1 MGVKYVNGKAVY
13 TIDKGTDLNHEAKI
27 NNSKIQNSEKRTKA
41 LTKEY
46 KKTSQKA
53 LKTAKKQNKKKKKKE
68 QKAETE
74 AKRAQA
80 AYKAIVNKS
89 GITGGYAQRAA
100 NYRKENPVTKQKKK
114 TSAKKD
120 TSKNLTS
127 NEALLLQNLSRTGS
141 KNVVKQGVKNAE
153 KTLRTSKAKTD
164 DYKNLSKKTEKKT
177 SKPSKQ
183 LSSNESLLVQN
194 LTRTGTPNVVNKG
207 LKGAEKSLRTSK
219 AKTDEYKDLNK
230 KVAKQD
236 EKFLNSSPFAY
247 GFMSGTSPI
256 PLKETLELQ
265 TGRKIDTSKAEK
277 SVGYKAGYM
286 TGLAAEYATT
296 GGIARDA
303 VQQSIKTA
311 LKQAGKKAGKEAV
324 KDVAKDASKQ
334 IAKNSTKLTE
344 IGKRVLPGM
353 AADTITGVPTN
364 ALEAGKEASKAPKG
378 EKGKEFAK
386 SLAVNTAFDV
396 GMGAAGEGVSA
407 LVKSIKTKTAEK
419 AAAKAAEAAKQT
431 KRIKAPRVQPLQE
444 RLAAVR
450 EARKEVPQAPA
461 GASSIVKKAE
471 QRKVQQVAAAK
482 SGNIDRAWDE
492 INEAKAYIDSAKA
505 EYNRLREE
513 RINSL
518 EDYIK
523 NYEKKGSK
531 RDYVPANNE
540 YGQEYY
546 IPQNYSLN
554 DKWYSDYYKAN
565 GKAPA
570 KKDARA
576 IAEKLVDE
584 GAVYKDSE
592 FFDADLSNLK
602 QTIDSEETIYRSLAH
617 SNDLSDEQLAE
628 LAGRFTDKELGR
640 RVTDRSALE
649 KDLGADINKNKPEY
663 KESTAAVNE
672 VRPEGEKVMY
682 ETETHAQ
689 REQAA
694 KDRLAT
700 DYDAEY
706 KDLMSKDEYTSEDL
720 ATMGELLKREKDNF
734 SRFHKLTQK
743 AGEVS
748 SRKGQELEAVKH
760 IKENTAAG
768 KAIKAEQAS
777 RKSVKA
783 MEKENPLKLKQTDTQ
798 AKETIEEI
806 SKAVDTAIDKTF
818 TEYNSKQL
826 SKEINNAIKEAGIDI
841 KEVMKQ
847 SKTAKTDAKN
857 VVVDAITKK
866 LREAGVDDESIKAI
880 TDDVGKTF
888 DAKLDEAAKK
898 YLTQKF
904 APKKAGKKEKNT
916 MIENVMELIHMGAY
930 DDEDIVNL
938 MRAKNGVNVLTPQQ
952 TKQIVDYMDIYEANP
967 NTREGKEALAK
978 ANKII
983 ANLEGS
989 DFGDKF
995 RSVQRVAMLFN
1006 PKTWFSRNAGGNI
1019 LLGTAE
1025 NIKDI
1030 PASVIDTLVSLKTGQ
1045 RTTQGLTATK
1055 LKEQA
1060 KGFGEGAKEQFL
1072 DILHGV
1078 DTAHARTKYEMPN
1091 KDVWKNK
1098 PMQKLDTLIG
1108 QLLQLGDRPFYEG
1121 AYRAR
1126 KAELENLV
1134 KKGKSK
1140 LTAEE
1145 IEAEAKYFAL
1155 DRVFQADTSISRAA
1169 NKMRDSLNDI
1179 GDNGILGNI
1188 VLPFTQ
1194 TPSNIISKLIDYS
1207 PAGMVKAVKELSKT
1221 RKGTFNQKVFVD
1233 TLGRTFTGAGVI
1245 TLGYVLANKKLMTVD
1260 LYAQSGKEQQVQKAY
1275 EKQGLQSYAINLDP
1289 ETSFTID
1296 WANPIG
1302 SLLILGAEAY
1312 YGSANQEDLITALYG
1327 GGKAA
1332 VDSVFS
1338 QSFLQGI
1345 QTLFSSKDG
1354 SIAEGMGETLLSATS
1369 QPLPSVIQQLTRII
1383 DPNKRET
1390 YDENPLRKQLNVL
1403 MSKTPYLSTKLPEK
1417 KDVTGQNVE
1426 QFQGRSTSSKIFEA
1440 YLNPANVSQ
1449 RQYNSVND
1457 EAVRVYE
1464 ATGER
1469 GALLRIGDKNFSYD
1483 GATYKLKNAEE
1494 VSRFQ
1499 EVQGKYAYE
1508 ELSKLMNSSKY
1519 RNKSDSEKAE
1529 MIRKATLEAKDK
1541 AAEDYLIKNEG
1552 YTQTQLDF
1560 NKLSDSKREDYKS
1573 TNMTKRAYIDAINTA
1588 KTYNAD
1594 GKGNLKKD
1602 EFQKYV
1608 RENGVSSSIARQLW
1622 TVYGFSPNTNPY

>member
-1 MGVKYVNGKAVY
+1 MGVKYVNGQAIY
-13 TIDKGTDLNHEAKI
+13 TVDKGTNLDHKAKI
-27 NNSKIQNSEKRTKA
+27 DISKIQNSEKRTKA

-46 KKTSQKA
+46 SKARKKY
-53 LKTAKKQNKKKKKKE
+53 KKKKKKE
-68 QKAETE
+68 AKQKASKES
-74 AKRAQA
+74 
-80 AYKAIVNKS
+80 AIKNKT
-89 GITGGYAQRAA
+89 GITGGVAQKAMD
-100 NYRKENPVTKQKKK
+100 YRKEHPYKSKPTA
-114 TSAKKD
+114 AKKARAHA
-120 TSKNLTS
+120 KAIPNQKLTS
-127 NEALLLQNLSRTGS
+127 NEQLLLQTLS
-141 KNVVKQGVKNAE
+141 
-153 KTLRTSKAKTD
+153 
-164 DYKNLSKKTEKKT
+164 
-177 SKPSKQ
+177 
-183 LSSNESLLVQN
+183 
-194 LTRTGTPNVVNKG
+194 RTGTPNVVNKG
-207 LKGAEKSLRTSK
+207 LKSAEKTLRTPK
-219 AKTDEYKDLNK
+219 AKTNEYKNLNK
-230 KVAKQD
+230 RVAKQD

-247 GFMSGTSPI
+247 GVMAGTSPI
-256 PLKETLELQ
+256 PLKQTLEKQ

-277 SVGYKAGYM
+277 TVGYKAGYM
-286 TGLAAEYATT
+286 AGLAGEYALT
-296 GGIARDA
+296 GGIARGA
-303 VQQSIKTA
+303 VEQSVKTA

-324 KDVAKDASKQ
+324 KD
-334 IAKNSTKLTE
+334 IAKEAGKKNLAKVGKKMLT
-344 IGKRVLPGM
+344 GA

-364 ALEAGKEASKAPKG
+364 ALEAGKEAAKAPKG
-378 EKGKEFAK
+378 EKGKTFAK
-386 SLAVNTAFDV
+386 SMALNTAFDV
-396 GMGAAGEGVSA
+396 GLGAGGEGAAA
-407 LVKSIKTKTAEK
+407 LVKSIKKRTAEK
-419 AAAKAAEAAKQT
+419 AAAKAAETVTQT
-431 KRIKAPRVQPLQE
+431 KRAKAPRVQPLQE
-444 RLAAVR
+444 RLAAIR

-461 GASSIVKKAE
+461 NASSIVKKAE
-471 QRKVQQVAAAK
+471 QRKVQQVAATK

-492 INEAKAYIDSAKA
+492 INEAKNYIDSAKV

-584 GAVYKDSE
+584 GALYKDSE

-617 SNDLSDEQLAE
+617 SNDLSDSQLAE
-628 LAGRFTDKELGR
+628 LAERFTDKELGK
-640 RVTDRSALE
+640 RVIDRSALE
-649 KDLGADINKNKPEY
+649 KDLGADINRNKPKY

-720 ATMGELLKREKDNF
+720 ATMGELLKREKNNF

-748 SRKGQELEAVKH
+748 SRKGQELEAAKH

-777 RKSVKA
+777 RKSVKQ
-783 MEKENPLKLKQTDTQ
+783 MEKANPLRLKQTDTQ
-798 AKETIEEI
+798 AKETIKEI
-806 SKAVDTAIDKTF
+806 DKAVNTAVEKTF
-818 TEYNSKQL
+818 AEHK
-826 SKEINNAIKEAGIDI
+826 AIKEAGIDI

-847 SKTAKTDAKN
+847 SKAAKTDAKN
-857 VVVDAITKK
+857 VVVETITKK
-866 LREAGVDDESIKAI
+866 LREAGTDEKTVKAI
-880 TDDVGKTF
+880 AADVGKTF
-888 DAKLDEAAKK
+888 DEKLETAARK
-898 YLTQKF
+898 YLTQRF
-904 APKKAGKKEKNT
+904 APKKAGKAKNT

-930 DDEDIVNL
+930 DDADIVNL

-1006 PKTWFSRNAGGNI
+1006 PKTWLSRNAGGN
-1019 LLGTAE
+1019 LLLMGAE

-1030 PASVIDTLVSLKTGQ
+1030 PASVIDTLVSLKTGE
-1045 RTTQGLTATK
+1045 RTTAGITRAK
-1055 LKEQA
+1055 LKAQG
-1060 KGFGEGAKEQFL
+1060 KGLKEGFKEQLL
-1072 DILHGV
+1072 DIRHGV

-1098 PMQKLDTLIG
+1098 PMKFLDNLIG
-1108 QLLQLGDRPFYEG
+1108 QLLQLGDRPFYEA
-1121 AYRAR
+1121 AYKAR
-1126 KAELENLV
+1126 KAELENFV

-1155 DRVFQADTSISRAA
+1155 DRVFQADTSIAEAA
-1169 NKMRDSLNDI
+1169 NHIRKGLNKM
-1179 GDNGILGNI
+1179 GGGIVGNI

-1194 TPSNIISKLIDYS
+1194 TPSNIIAKLLDYS
-1207 PAGMVKAVKELSKT
+1207 PAGLLKAVKELSKT

-1260 LYAQSGKEQQVQKAY
+1260 LYAQSGKDQQTQKAY
-1275 EKQGLQSYAINLDP
+1275 EKQGLQSYAIQLDDG
-1289 ETSFTID
+1289 TSFTID

-1302 SLLILGAEAY
+1302 SLLILGAEGY
-1312 YGSANQEDLITALYG
+1312 YGGANQEDFITALFG
-1327 GGKAA
+1327 GGEAA
-1332 VDSVFS
+1332 VDSVFN
-1338 QSFLQGI
+1338 QSFLQGL
-1345 QTLFSSKDG
+1345 QTLFSSKEG
-1354 SIAEGMGETLLSATS
+1354 SIAEGIGKTMLSATT
-1369 QPLPSVIQQLTRII
+1369 QPLPSVIQQLTRIV
-1383 DPNKRET
+1383 DPSKRET
-1390 YDENPLRKQLNVL
+1390 YDENIFQRQLNVL

-1417 KDVTGQNVE
+1417 KDVTGQTVE
-1426 QFQGRSTSSKIFEA
+1426 QFQGRSIASKILEA
-1440 YLNPANVSQ
+1440 YLNPANISQ

-1464 ATGER
+1464 ATGEK
-1469 GALLRIGDKNFSYD
+1469 GALLRVTDDKDFKYD
-1483 GATYKLKNAEE
+1483 GATYKLKNAAE

-1499 EVQGKYAYE
+1499 EVQGKYAYD

-1519 RNKSDSEKAE
+1519 RGKSDSEKAE
-1529 MIRKATLEAKDK
+1529 MIRKVTLK
-1541 AAEDYLIKNEG
+1541 AREKAEEDYLIKNEG

-1560 NKLSDSKREDYKS
+1560 NKLSESKREDYKS
-1573 TNMTKRAYIDAINTA
+1573 TDMTKRAYIEAINTA

-1594 GKGNLKKD
+1594 GKGPLKKD

-1608 RENGVSSSIARQLW
+1608 RENGVSSSVARQLW
-1622 TVYGFSPNTNPY
+1622 TVYGFSPRTNPY